1 MIKNLLDADENPPPG
16 TKVIIEE
23 TTVEP
28 TATIGS
34 KEVDLADRTLQAEDI
49 LEIPATAVE
58 PQNVAEISRTPIDTT
73 NFQQISDETFVES
86 SKPETENFVL
96 PADQPTQTRQ
106 EPPPLFQTDYKPE
119 SQAETMRNSGLAY
132 AAAITLFGAVVFMMV
147 IGWFADLLLGSS
159 PWGIVVGIV
168 LGATIGF
175 IQFFRLTSQI
185 LKNKE

>member
-28 TATIGS
+28 SAAIGG
-34 KEVDLADRTLQAEDI
+34 KEIDLADRTAQAEDI

-58 PQNVAEISRTPIDTT
+58 PQNVAEISRMPIDAT

-86 SKPETENFVL
+86 SKPETETFVL
-96 PADQPTQTRQ
+96 PADQTTQTRQ
-106 EPPPLFQTDYKPE
+106 EPTLFQTDYKPE